1 MGSRLAAAE
10 PKSAGK
16 PIASAAAADLS
27 AAAAEKLG
35 IPSGRLGSKSHS
47 NPSKKL
53 TNRFFSFASKSCPL
67 CAGLSPP
74 PGVPIPKGESAPPAK
89 ASMSNKLAP
98 VGSKSGGGGGLKAD
112 SEKRD
117 EPILGDAG
125 LLPLEMLP
133 LRLLDLLAM

>member
-1 MGSRLAAAE
+1 M
-10 PKSAGK
+10 
-16 PIASAAAADLS
+16 ASAAAADLS

-35 IPSGRLGSKSHS
+35 MPSGKLGSKSHS

-53 TNRFFSFASKSCPL
+53 TKRFFSLASKSCPFE
-67 CAGLSPP
+67 GVLSPA
-74 PGVPIPKGESAPPAK
+74 PGVPIPNGDNVPPAK
-89 ASMSNKLAP
+89 ASMSNNLAP

-117 EPILGDAG
+117 EPTLGEAG

-133 LRLLDLLAM
+133 LRLLDLLAMWISS